1 MINNGLTQAREVS
14 APSTNGMVCIRLHTM
29 KTAIDLSSTAAL
41 FEAPRHVSPRGT
53 VRPDRV
59 RLGRRLPDP
68 VALHDMADED
78 LFQRYTS
85 GNEDGFRVLMERY
98 QPRIQGFLRKRLN
111 DEERVADL
119 TQDTFLRIHRARES
133 YDPAR
138 KFSTW
143 IHTIAN
149 NLLKNEFRNRS
160 RRRETAFSEL
170 RPDASASGAPA
181 RPVEFASNAA
191 DPSREAYRSELRDA
205 IDAAIEKMDEH
216 HRIPFVMREVEDR
229 TYEEIAEEIGI
240 PVGTVK
246 SRLNRA
252 RNSFR
257 MLLPVPV

>member
-1 MINNGLTQAREVS
+1 MPVAE
-14 APSTNGMVCIRLHTM
+14 
-29 KTAIDLSSTAAL
+29 LSDEQL
-41 FEAPRHVSPRGT
+41 FE
-53 VRPDRV
+53 
-59 RLGRRLPDP
+59 
-68 VALHDMADED
+68 
-78 LFQRYTS
+78 RYTR
-85 GNEDGFRVLMERY
+85 GDAEGFRVLVERY
-98 QPRIQGFLRKRLN
+98 EPRIRGFLRKRLN
-111 DEERVADL
+111 DEERAEDL
-119 TQDTFLRIHRARES
+119 TQDTFLRIHRARDS

-170 RPDASASGAPA
+170 RPDNASGAPS
-181 RPVEFASNAA
+181 RPVEFPSGAA
-191 DPSREAYRSELRDA
+191 DPEREAYRSELREA
-205 IDAAIEKMDEH
+205 IDIAIARMDEH

-229 TYEEIAEEIGI
+229 TYEEIAEAIGI

>member
-1 MINNGLTQAREVS
+1 MNQ
-14 APSTNGMVCIRLHTM
+14 PSTFRGDSCILITM
-29 KTAIDLSSTAAL
+29 KTAIDLSSAAAQ
-41 FEAPRHVSPRGT
+41 FDAAQHASVRG
-53 VRPDRV
+53 V
-59 RLGRRLPDP
+59 RLAATPG
-68 VALHDMADED
+68 ADVVLDDAPLVELSD
-78 LFQRYTS
+78 EQLFQRYTQ
-85 GNEDGFRVLMERY
+85 GDGDGFRVLVERY

-111 DEERVADL
+111 DEERVEDL
-119 TQDTFLRIHRARES
+119 TQDTFLRIHRARDS
-133 YDPAR
+133 YDPSR

-160 RRRETAFSEL
+160 RRRETTFSEL
-170 RPDASASGAPA
+170 RPEVSSSGAPS
-181 RPVEFASNAA
+181 RPVEFAASGHS
-191 DPSREAYRSELRDA
+191 PEREAYRRELREA
-205 IDAAIEKMDEH
+205 IDTAIERMDEH

-257 MLLPVPV
+257 LLLPVPV

>member
-1 MINNGLTQAREVS
+1 
-14 APSTNGMVCIRLHTM
+14 M
-29 KTAIDLSSTAAL
+29 KTAVDLKSAAAQFDAAQHPAGRGL
-41 FEAPRHVSPRGT
+41 LRCVSEPG
-53 VRPDRV
+53 DK
-59 RLGRRLPDP
+59 RRSL
-68 VALHDMADED
+68 AELSDEQ
-78 LFQRYTS
+78 LFQTYTQ
-85 GNEDGFRVLMERY
+85 GDGDGFRLLVERY

-111 DEERVADL
+111 DEERVQDL

-160 RRRETAFSEL
+160 RRRETTFSEM
-170 RPDASASGAPA
+170 RPETSSSGAPS
-181 RPVEFASNAA
+181 RPVEFAATGHN
-191 DPSREAYRSELRDA
+191 PEREAYRRELREA
-205 IDAAIEKMDEH
+205 IDAAIQRMDEH

-252 RNSFR
+252 RNSFG

>member
-1 MINNGLTQAREVS
+1 
-14 APSTNGMVCIRLHTM
+14 M
-29 KTAIDLSSTAAL
+29 KTAIDLSKTAAL
-41 FEAPRHVSPRGT
+41 FEAPTQSPLRSLRT
-53 VRPDRV
+53 DRV
-59 RLGRRLPDP
+59 RLGMGEAKPQRETLRQLT
-68 VALHDMADED
+68 DEE
-78 LFQRYTS
+78 LFQRYTE
-85 GNEDGFRVLMERY
+85 GDQAGFRVLVERY
-98 QPRIQGFLRKRLN
+98 EPRIQGFLRKRLN

-170 RPDASASGAPA
+170 RPDASASGAAA
-181 RPVEFASNAA
+181 RPVEFASGGA
-191 DPSREAYRSELRDA
+191 DPSREAYRSELRKA
-205 IDAAIEKMDEH
+205 IDVAIERMDEH

>member
-1 MINNGLTQAREVS
+1 
-14 APSTNGMVCIRLHTM
+14 M
-29 KTAIDLSSTAAL
+29 KTAIDLSSAAAQ
-41 FEAPRHVSPRGT
+41 FGAAQGAPGSRGA
-53 VRPDRV
+53 RPSS
-59 RLGRRLPDP
+59 RLPELRTP
-68 VALHDMADED
+68 LREMTDED
-78 LFQRYTS
+78 LFQRYTQ
-85 GNEDGFRVLMERY
+85 GEEAGFALLMERY

-111 DEERVADL
+111 DEERVEDL

-133 YDPAR
+133 YDPSR

-160 RRRETAFSEL
+160 RRRETTFSEL
-170 RPDASASGAPA
+170 RPETSPSGAPA
-181 RPVEFASNAA
+181 RPVEFAATGHN
-191 DPSREAYRSELRDA
+191 PEREAYRRELREA
-205 IDAAIEKMDEH
+205 IDTAIGRMDEH

-257 MLLPVPV
+257 TLLPVPV

>member
-1 MINNGLTQAREVS
+1 
-14 APSTNGMVCIRLHTM
+14 M
-29 KTAIDLSSTAAL
+29 KTTIDLRSAAAQ
-41 FEAPRHVSPRGT
+41 FQAAEAAPLAGSRPG
-53 VRPDRV
+53 VRVPSESV
-59 RLGRRLPDP
+59 RLR
-68 VALHDMADED
+68 DMTDED
-78 LFQRYTS
+78 LFQRYTQ
-85 GNEDGFRVLMERY
+85 GQEDGFRVLMERY

-111 DEERVADL
+111 DEERVEDL

-160 RRRETAFSEL
+160 RRRETAFSNL
-170 RPDASASGAPA
+170 RPDTMGSGSAA
-181 RPVEFASNAA
+181 RPVEFATTGHNPERDAYRREL
-191 DPSREAYRSELRDA
+191 REAIDQA
-205 IDAAIEKMDEH
+205 IDRMDDH
-216 HRIPFVMREVEDR
+216 HRLPFVMREVEDR

>member
-1 MINNGLTQAREVS
+1 
-14 APSTNGMVCIRLHTM
+14 M
-29 KTAIDLSSTAAL
+29 KTAIDLSSAAAL
-41 FEAPRHVSPRGT
+41 IGVPQPQPT
-53 VRPDRV
+53 
-59 RLGRRLPDP
+59 GREGGPSVDATQEPIVLRDLT
-68 VALHDMADED
+68 DEQ
-78 LFQRYTS
+78 LFQRYTT
-85 GNEDGFRVLMERY
+85 GDQDGFRVLVERY

-111 DEERVADL
+111 DEERVEDL
-119 TQDTFLRIHRARES
+119 TQDTFLRIHRARTS
-133 YDPAR
+133 YDPSR

-170 RPDASASGAPA
+170 RPDSSASGAPA
-181 RPVEFASNAA
+181 RPVEFATSTA
-191 DPSREAYRSELRDA
+191 DPEREAYRSELREA
-205 IDAAIEKMDEH
+205 IDAAIERMDEH

-257 MLLPVPV
+257 TLLPVPV

>member
-1 MINNGLTQAREVS
+1 
-14 APSTNGMVCIRLHTM
+14 M
-29 KTAIDLSSTAAL
+29 KTTIDLSSAAAQL
-41 FEAPRHVSPRGT
+41 EAAESAPARRGERSAVRVPR
-53 VRPDRV
+53 
-59 RLGRRLPDP
+59 
-68 VALHDMADED
+68 VAEPIHTMTDAE
-78 LFQRYTS
+78 LFQRYTQ
-85 GNEDGFRVLMERY
+85 GKEDGFRVLMERY

-111 DEERVADL
+111 DEERVEDL
-119 TQDTFLRIHRARES
+119 TQDTFLRIHRARDS

-160 RRRETAFSEL
+160 RRRETAFSNL
-170 RPDASASGAPA
+170 RPDSSTSSGAA
-181 RPVEFASNAA
+181 RPVEFAATGHNPERDAYRREL
-191 DPSREAYRSELRDA
+191 REAIDTA
-205 IDAAIEKMDEH
+205 IGRMDDH
-216 HRIPFVMREVEDR
+216 HRRPFVMREVEDR

-257 MLLPVPV
+257 TLLPVPV

>member
-1 MINNGLTQAREVS
+1 MT
-14 APSTNGMVCIRLHTM
+14 
-29 KTAIDLSSTAAL
+29 
-41 FEAPRHVSPRGT
+41 
-53 VRPDRV
+53 
-59 RLGRRLPDP
+59 
-68 VALHDMADED
+68 DED
-78 LFQRYTS
+78 LFQRYTQ
-85 GNEDGFRVLMERY
+85 GEEEGFRLLMERY

-111 DEERVADL
+111 DEERVEDL

-133 YDPAR
+133 YDPSR

-160 RRRETAFSEL
+160 RRRETTFSEL
-170 RPDASASGAPA
+170 RPDTSASGARGAPGGV
-181 RPVEFASNAA
+181 RGHGHNPE
-191 DPSREAYRSELRDA
+191 REAYRSELREA
-205 IDAAIEKMDEH
+205 IDTAIGRMDEH

-229 TYEEIAEEIGI
+229 TYEEIAEQIGI

>member
-1 MINNGLTQAREVS
+1 
-14 APSTNGMVCIRLHTM
+14 M
-29 KTAIDLSSTAAL
+29 KTAIDLSSAAAL
-41 FEAPRHVSPRGT
+41 IGVPSASPRKT
-53 VRPDRV
+53 RV
-59 RLGRRLPDP
+59 ELE
-68 VALHDMADED
+68 ALSDEQ
-78 LFQRYTS
+78 LFQRYTT
-85 GNEDGFRVLMERY
+85 GDAVGFDVLVHRY

-111 DEERVADL
+111 DEERVEDL
-119 TQDTFLRIHRARES
+119 TQDTFLRIHRARGS
-133 YDPAR
+133 YDPSR

-170 RPDASASGAPA
+170 RPETTASGAA
-181 RPVEFASNAA
+181 SRPVEFATGGA
-191 DPSREAYRSELRDA
+191 DPEREAYRSELREA
-205 IDAAIEKMDEH
+205 IDAAIERMDEH
-216 HRIPFVMREVEDR
+216 HRVPFVMREVEDR

>member
-1 MINNGLTQAREVS
+1 
-14 APSTNGMVCIRLHTM
+14 M
-29 KTAIDLSSTAAL
+29 KTTIDLRGAAAQ
-41 FEAPRHVSPRGT
+41 FEAAETAPRRGA
-53 VRPDRV
+53 RPGSRV
-59 RLGRRLPDP
+59 GAEATPLR
-68 VALHDMADED
+68 DMTDEA
-78 LFQRYTS
+78 LFQRYTQ
-85 GNEDGFRVLMERY
+85 GHDDGFRVLMERY

-111 DEERVADL
+111 DEERVEDL

-160 RRRETAFSEL
+160 RRRETAFSNL
-170 RPDASASGAPA
+170 RPDTGASGAAA
-181 RPVEFASNAA
+181 RPVEFAATGHNPER
-191 DPSREAYRSELRDA
+191 DAYRSELRKA
-205 IDAAIEKMDEH
+205 IDTAIGRMDDH
-216 HRIPFVMREVEDR
+216 HRRPFVMREVEDR